1 MNSDSGKR
9 DYLLPKGCKD
19 LIDAINPSGLGP
31 AGGPAAPGQPT
42 ELLISEPIFV
52 NQLAALLGQDVPRI
66 MADLMQTGVFA
77 KADQLLDFEAISE
90 VVRKYGLTA
99 KQVPPLDASSGGN

>member
-1 MNSDSGKR
+1 MNSDYGKR
-9 DYLLPKGCKD
+9 DYLLPNGCKD
-19 LIDAINPSGLGP
+19 MIDTIKLRGRGP

-42 ELLISEPIFV
+42 ELLVSEPILV
-52 NQLAALLGQDVPRI
+52 DQLAALLGQDVPRI
-66 MADLMQTGVFA
+66 IADLMQTGVFA
-77 KADQLLDFEAISE
+77 KADQLLDFEAISK

>member
-1 MNSDSGKR
+1 VNSDYGKR

-19 LIDAINPSGLGP
+19 LIDTMNPSGLGP

-42 ELLISEPIFV
+42 ELLVSEPILV
-52 NQLAALLGQDVPRI
+52 DQLAALLGQDVPRI
-66 MADLMQTGVFA
+66 IADLMQTGVFA
-77 KADQLLDFEAISE
+77 KADQLLDFEAISK